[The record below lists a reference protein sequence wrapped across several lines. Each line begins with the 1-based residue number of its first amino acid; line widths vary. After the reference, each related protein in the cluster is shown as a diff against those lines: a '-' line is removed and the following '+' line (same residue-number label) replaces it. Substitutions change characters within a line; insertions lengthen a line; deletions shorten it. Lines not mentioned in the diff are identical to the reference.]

1 MLLVTGSTGLV
12 GSHLI
17 YHLVKKGEKVRA
29 LKRQNSSTKWIKK
42 VFSWYDKKG
51 DSLFTQIEWVEGD
64 ILDYHSLLEAMEG
77 IDYVYHTAAIVSFD
91 ADDKTKLLKTNIEGT
106 ANVVNA
112 ALEKKIKKLCYVSSV
127 AALGRAD
134 RGKVTTEE
142 TEWKNVPGLS
152 TYSHSK
158 YQAEMEVWRG
168 IAEGLKAVI
177 VNPTIIL
184 GPGNWNAGSIKMFQ
198 TVHKGLLFYTHGTNG
213 YVDVDDLAKA
223 MIMLMEG
230 DFANERFLITAENV
244 PYKELFTW
252 MAEALKVKAPQIP
265 AGPFLSELSW
275 RGLKVLSWI
284 TRKPPL
290 ITKET
295 AATANRNFKYSNQK
309 FIKAT
314 GMHFKPVK
322 ETINQTARIF
332 LQEKL
337 KTDSKKS

>member
-17 YHLVKKGEKVRA
+17 YHLIAKGERVRA
-29 LKRQNSSTKWIKK
+29 LKRKNSSTKWVQK
-42 VFSWYDKKG
+42 VFSWCDKKG
-51 DSLFTQIEWVEGD
+51 ESLFDKIEWVDGD
-64 ILDYHSLLEAMEG
+64 ILDYQSLLEAMDG
-77 IDYVYHTAAIVSFD
+77 IDYVYHTAAIVSFN
-91 ADDKTKLLKTNIEGT
+91 ASDKTKLLKTNIEGT

-112 ALEKKIKKLCYVSSV
+112 ALEKKITKLCYVSSV
-127 AALGRAD
+127 AALGRVD
-134 RGKVTTEE
+134 RGQVTTEE

-184 GPGNWNAGSIKMFQ
+184 GPGNWNTGSIKMFE
-198 TVHKGLLFYTHGTNG
+198 TVYQGLSFYTHGTNG
-213 YVDVDDLAKA
+213 YVDVDDLVKA
-223 MIMLMEG
+223 MIILMEG
-230 DFANERFLITAENV
+230 DFTNERFLITAENI

-252 MAEALKVKAPQIP
+252 MAEALKVYPPRIP
-265 AGPFLSELSW
+265 AGRFLSELTW
-275 RGLKVLSWI
+275 RSLKVLSWI
-284 TRKPPL
+284 TRKTPL

-295 AATANRNFKYSNQK
+295 AATANRNFQYSNQK

-314 GMHFKPVK
+314 GMCFKPVK

-337 KTDSKKS
+337 KTVPKKP

>member
-1 MLLVTGSTGLV
+1 MTLVTGSTGLV

-17 YHLVKKGEKVRA
+17 YHLITKGERVRA
-29 LKRQNSSTKWIKK
+29 LKRKNSSTKWVKK
-42 VFSWYDKKG
+42 VFTWYDKDG
-51 DSLFTQIEWVEGD
+51 ESLFDKIVWVDGD
-64 ILDYHSLLEAMEG
+64 ILDYQSLLEAMDG
-77 IDYVYHTAAIVSFD
+77 IDYVFHTAAIVSFD
-91 ADDKTKLLKTNIEGT
+91 AADKTKLLKTNIEGT
-106 ANVVNA
+106 AHVVNA

-134 RGKVTTEE
+134 RGLVTTEE
-142 TEWKNVPGLS
+142 TAWKNVPGLS

-184 GPGNWNAGSIKMFQ
+184 GPGNWKAGSIKMFE
-198 TVHKGLLFYTHGTNG
+198 TVYKGLLFYTHGTNG

-223 MIMLMEG
+223 MIILMKG
-230 DFANERFLITAENV
+230 DFSNERFLITAENI

-252 MAEALKVKAPQIP
+252 MAEALKVKPPRIP

-275 RGLKVLSWI
+275 RVLKVLSWI
-284 TRKPPL
+284 TQKPPL

-295 AATANRNFKYSNQK
+295 AATANRNFRYSNQK

-314 GMHFKPVK
+314 NMSFKPVK

-332 LQEKL
+332 LQEK
-337 KTDSKKS
+337 